1 MFGRRPSRSRRGFA
15 APTDD
20 SDGERL
26 SSEATNGH
34 ARAAR
39 LPGLLGQS
47 AKHFARFVAQALSV
61 ALVVGLLA
69 LLVWK
74 VSHQTGS
81 HNVAAQVRK
90 GETPAAPDFTLPR
103 LDGGGKLSLAELG
116 GKPLVI
122 NFWASWCG
130 PCRDEAPL
138 LQAAAREYHGQL
150 VVLGVDYQ
158 DFTGDAR
165 KFVRKFDLTYP
176 IVRDGDGSLLARW
189 GVTGA
194 PESFFVDRAGKV
206 VAHVAGAVDKETL
219 PAGIRKALI
228 G

>member
-1 MFGRRPSRSRRGFA
+1 MRSV
-15 APTDD
+15 
-20 SDGERL
+20 RL
-26 SSEATNGH
+26 G
-34 ARAAR
+34 
-39 LPGLLGQS
+39 
-47 AKHFARFVAQALSV
+47 AQALSV
-61 ALVVGLLA
+61 ALVVGLLG
-69 LLVWK
+69 LLIWK
-74 VSHQTGS
+74 VAHQTGS

-103 LDGGGKLSLAELG
+103 LDGDGKLSLADFD
-116 GKPLVI
+116 GKPRVV

-138 LQAAAREYHGQL
+138 LQAAAREYHGRL
-150 VVLGVDYQ
+150 VVLGVDFQ

-165 KFVRKFDLTYP
+165 KFVRKFGLTYP

-206 VAHVAGAVDKETL
+206 VAHVPGAVKKDTL
-219 PAGIRKALI
+219 AAGIRKALV

>member
-1 MFGRRPSRSRRGFA
+1 MTSL
-15 APTDD
+15 
-20 SDGERL
+20 RL
-26 SSEATNGH
+26 A
-34 ARAAR
+34 
-39 LPGLLGQS
+39 
-47 AKHFARFVAQALSV
+47 AQALSV

-74 VSHQTGS
+74 VAHQTGS
-81 HNVAAQVRK
+81 HNVAAEVRK
-90 GETPAAPDFTLPR
+90 GETPSAPDFTLPR
-103 LDGGGKLSLAELG
+103 LNGGGKLSLAAFDG
-116 GKPLVI
+116 RPRVV

-138 LQAAAREYHGQL
+138 LQRAATRYRGRL

-165 KFVRKFDLTYP
+165 KFVRKFGLTYP
-176 IVRDGDGSLLARW
+176 IGRDGNGNLLAPW

-194 PESFFVDRAGKV
+194 PESFFVDSAGKV
-206 VAHVAGAVDKETL
+206 VAHVPGAVTEETL
-219 PAGIRKALI
+219 AAGIRKALA

>member
-1 MFGRRPSRSRRGFA
+1 MRS
-15 APTDD
+15 T
-20 SDGERL
+20 RL
-26 SSEATNGH
+26 G
-34 ARAAR
+34 
-39 LPGLLGQS
+39 
-47 AKHFARFVAQALSV
+47 AQALTV

-74 VSHQTGS
+74 VAHQIGS
-81 HNVAAQVRK
+81 ENVAAQVRK
-90 GETPAAPDFTLPR
+90 GDTPAAPGFTLPR
-103 LDGGGKLSLAELG
+103 LEGDGNLSLAEFD

-138 LQAAAREYHGQL
+138 LQAAAREYHGRL
-150 VVLGVDYQ
+150 VVLGIDYQ

-165 KFVRKFDLTYP
+165 KFVRKFGLTYP

-206 VAHVAGAVDKETL
+206 VAHVPGAVDKETL
-219 PAGIRKALI
+219 PAGIQKAFA